1 MVRGLFSWSV
11 LLWLLVFVVGAA
23 LSRSVASAAGAPGK
37 EYVLLSLHSSQI
49 EVQVDKLL
57 RNLTL
62 AEKIRLLAGDGDM
75 HTRPVKRL
83 GIPVL
88 KMSDA
93 SVGVHDWGPTTAYPA
108 SVALAA
114 TWNTRL
120 AFVAGRSLGRD
131 ARARGVNIVLGPGMD
146 ITREPQCGR
155 NFEYLGEDPYLAG
168 HLAAAWIRGLQS
180 MRVAA
185 CAKHYAGNEQETDR
199 GDIDCIIGLRA
210 LHEIYLPPFRDAV
223 RLGHVMTIMC
233 AYNKVNGH
241 FCSANHYLLTTVL
254 RQRWGFKG
262 LVMSDWGAVHDTL
275 GPLNAGLDLEMPN
288 PAYYNKNAI
297 EPLLRSGRVKIATIN
312 RHVRR
317 LLRVMV
323 AMHFL
328 QHRQKVASIPLNDP
342 KSRATALKIAAE
354 GTVLLKNKDGILPLP
369 RDTIKTIVVVG
380 PNATPAVT
388 GGGGSSYTTPIIK
401 PISMLAAIHATVG
414 PNTRVIYLPYTR
426 RTNLKWLSRNSSY
439 LPIHGRKSLQGGYY
453 TSTNLAGRPV
463 ATRLDKQ
470 IHFAWGLN
478 HPVPQ
483 ISRAAF
489 SAQWVGKIRPLISGK
504 YIFSAASDG
513 ASRVF
518 LNGKKIIDMW
528 HPQPLRRTATEI
540 KLFGGRTYRL
550 RVEYYN
556 NVGKAQMYFGW
567 GPLFGFLTKTDR
579 ATIRSADAVVA
590 CVGFSPKTEH
600 EGADRSFHMPY
611 VQGEYLHEVGQVN
624 PHTIVVVNAG
634 GNVAM
639 SHWIHQVDGLLFAWY
654 PGENGN
660 TAVAKIIFGGICPG
674 GRLPDS
680 FEKHWRDSPAY
691 GHFPGHHGAVH
702 FAEGIYVGYRWFD
715 SKHIKPRYCFG
726 YGLSYTTFAMNH
738 MKMSSDGSGKHRII
752 HVSINVT
759 NTGRRAGAEVVQL
772 YVRPP
777 QNGAVRRTFQQ
788 LKGFARVELK
798 PGQTRT
804 VRWTLHWR
812 DFAYFDVRG
821 NSWRVPPGSYG
832 IAVGS
837 SSRNIAARQA
847 VRWL

>member
-1 MVRGLFSWSV
+1 MKGLFMVRGLFSWSV

-37 EYVLLSLHSSQI
+37 EYVLLPLHSSQI

-57 RNLTL
+57 RKLTL

-312 RHVRR
+312 RHVRW

-380 PNATPAVT
+380 PNATPAGNRRRRQFVYHAHHQAYQYACGYSCDSRAEYPCDLSALYSSHQPEMAFQKLFLSADSWPQESPRGLLYEYQPRWST
-388 GGGGSSYTTPIIK
+388 GG
-401 PISMLAAIHATVG
+401 
-414 PNTRVIYLPYTR
+414 
-426 RTNLKWLSRNSSY
+426 
-439 LPIHGRKSLQGGYY
+439 
-453 TSTNLAGRPV
+453 
-463 ATRLDKQ
+463 
-470 IHFAWGLN
+470 
-478 HPVPQ
+478 HP
-483 ISRAAF
+483 
-489 SAQWVGKIRPLISGK
+489 
-504 YIFSAASDG
+504 
-513 ASRVF
+513 
-518 LNGKKIIDMW
+518 
-528 HPQPLRRTATEI
+528 T
-540 KLFGGRTYRL
+540 
-550 RVEYYN
+550 
-556 NVGKAQMYFGW
+556 
-567 GPLFGFLTKTDR
+567 
-579 ATIRSADAVVA
+579 
-590 CVGFSPKTEH
+590 
-600 EGADRSFHMPY
+600 
-611 VQGEYLHEVGQVN
+611 GQ
-624 PHTIVVVNAG
+624 A
-634 GNVAM
+634 
-639 SHWIHQVDGLLFAWY
+639 
-654 PGENGN
+654 
-660 TAVAKIIFGGICPG
+660 
-674 GRLPDS
+674 DS
-680 FEKHWRDSPAY
+680 FRL
-691 GHFPGHHGAVH
+691 G
-702 FAEGIYVGYRWFD
+702 
-715 SKHIKPRYCFG
+715 
-726 YGLSYTTFAMNH
+726 T
-738 MKMSSDGSGKHRII
+738 
-752 HVSINVT
+752 
-759 NTGRRAGAEVVQL
+759 
-772 YVRPP
+772 
-777 QNGAVRRTFQQ
+777 
-788 LKGFARVELK
+788 
-798 PGQTRT
+798 
-804 VRWTLHWR
+804 
-812 DFAYFDVRG
+812 
-821 NSWRVPPGSYG
+821 
-832 IAVGS
+832 
-837 SSRNIAARQA
+837 
-847 VRWL
+847 